1 MKQESLW
8 SAIKAG
14 FPVGAVFFGAL
25 VGPVMVTGSYTMNYF
40 LCAGVKSW
48 IYFFI
53 YAISIGWFF
62 SMGFE
67 HTRQT
72 ALCNPG
78 VDVYSYTV
86 LSKSLYGPKLKFMV
100 PIYNLWVFIAM
111 IITGAATVATGGTL
125 IASFLGTSYIVGA
138 IIMALLNMC
147 IAIFGADII
156 RKTSTAMTFGIIAMM
171 IVLVIITL
179 ATKSKDLVSV
189 MSSGWTPPVGS
200 RSLGSGAWRIFVL
213 TCSSCSWALGLGAV
227 AQHMQSKKSCIAGG
241 ASAGLLGAFAFLLMF
256 IIVVPWV
263 GKIYETGTMD
273 PAPVLSITTSW
284 LNMPWLGVIY
294 YALMILALVSSGAPS
309 LYVAADRIRN
319 IIPFTRNA
327 KNKMVALIGC
337 SLLYCAVVITMAAGG
352 LTPIVS
358 KYFQYLGYFGQVC
371 GVIPMAIIWPIL
383 RAKGVKPIIPSA
395 KAENSAE

>member
-1 MKQESLW
+1 MKKESLW

-48 IYFFI
+48 IYFLI
-53 YAISIGWFF
+53 YALSIGWFF

-86 LSKSLYGPKLKFMV
+86 LSKSLYGPKLQFMV

-125 IASFLGTSYIVGA
+125 ISSFLGTNYIVGA

-147 IAIFGADII
+147 IAIFGADMI
-156 RKTSTAMTFGIIAMM
+156 RKTSTGMTFGIIGMM
-171 IVLVIITL
+171 ILLVIITL
-179 ATKSKDLVSV
+179 ATKSKDLFSV
-189 MSSGWTPPVGS
+189 LGSDWYPPVGG
-200 RSLGSGAWRIFVL
+200 RSLGNGAWRIFVL

-227 AQHMQSKKSCIAGG
+227 AQKMTTKKACIAGG
-241 ASAGLLGAFAFLLMF
+241 ASAGILGAFAFLLMF
-256 IIVVPWV
+256 IIVAPWV
-263 GKIYETGTMD
+263 SEIYAGGTPD
-273 PAPVLSITTSW
+273 SSPVLSITTKW

-294 YALMILALVSSGAPS
+294 YVLMILALVSSGAPS

-319 IIPFTRNA
+319 IIPATRKA
-327 KNKMVALIGC
+327 KNQTLALIG
-337 SLLYCAVVITMAAGG
+337 SSVLYCAVVITMAAGG

-358 KYFQYLGYFGQVC
+358 KYFQYLGYFGQIC

-383 RAKGVKPIIPSA
+383 RARGVKPVIPGKKTEVA
-395 KAENSAE
+395 AE